1 MTGCGR
7 APSFTDD
14 STLPEE
20 ERAML
25 DRARAIVP
33 RLADRAPA
41 AVAARRLPPET
52 IAEYHAA
59 GILRILQ
66 PRRVGGP
73 PSAVSPFSPIVRGGA
88 SCCAAPAL
96 VSSVLGEAQRVI
108 RPRPG

>member
-41 AVAARRLPPET
+41 AVAARRLPPQT
-52 IAEYHAA
+52 IAEYHPA
-59 GILRILQ
+59 GILPILQ
-66 PRRVGGP
+66 PRRFGGRP
-73 PSAVSPFSPIVRGGA
+73 GRFSLFSRIVEEVAYGCACSAWGY
-88 SCCAAPAL
+88 
-96 VSSVLGEAQRVI
+96 SVLA
-108 RPRPG
+108 PPPWD